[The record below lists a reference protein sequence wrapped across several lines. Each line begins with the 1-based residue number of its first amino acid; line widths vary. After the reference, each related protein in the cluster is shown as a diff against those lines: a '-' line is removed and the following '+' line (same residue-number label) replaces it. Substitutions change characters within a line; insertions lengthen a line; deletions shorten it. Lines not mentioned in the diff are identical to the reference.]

1 MAVVKRKDAVVSP
14 LFEVVA
20 GGYRYV
26 RPEWMDETPGM
37 KWGPEIEQ
45 YTRKVA
51 HKWARE
57 SGLSEADREDFV
69 NGVVLEAW
77 RNIDQGRFRSKS
89 AIGSLVKSRL
99 IDQARRRKVR
109 GECQPLDGMEEGIV
123 DQQARSGFEDAMA
136 RMDFDAESLPPGLR
150 LYAMLQYQG
159 HDDAECAAEMG
170 FESVSALREQV
181 RAWRL
186 THRYGQGTIGDGAL

>member
-14 LFEVVA
+14 LFEVVK
-20 GGYRYV
+20 GGYRYE
-26 RPEWMDETPGM
+26 RPGWMDEKPALV
-37 KWGPEIEQ
+37 WNQEIER
-45 YTRKVA
+45 YTRKMA

-57 SGLSEADREDFV
+57 SGLTEADREDFV

-109 GECQPLDGMEEGIV
+109 GECQPLDGVEEGIV
-123 DQQARSGFEDAMA
+123 DHQAGSGFEDAMA
-136 RMDFDAESLPPGLR
+136 RLDFDAETLPPGLR
-150 LYAMLQYQG
+150 WYAMLQYQG
-159 HDDAECAAEMG
+159 HDDAECAQIMG
-170 FESVSALREQV
+170 FESVLAMREQLKG
-181 RAWRL
+181 WRL
-186 THRYGQGTIGDGAL
+186 THRYGQGTISDGAL